1 MPIGFRVV
9 LLPRLLSLFVEPVR
23 SVSGCLLE
31 RTTMHARVHSERRA
45 LSSHV
50 RRLWSPTPRRVA
62 LTARSFRR
70 RTA

>member
-31 RTTMHARVHSERRA
+31 RTTMHARVHSERRV
-45 LSSHV
+45 LIIYSDLK
-50 RRLWSPTPRRVA
+50 RGQRLGGGYG
-62 LTARSFRR
+62 
-70 RTA
+70 